1 MDAEFI
7 PFDVEASRVIELLAK
22 QIYQSPLALLREN
35 VQNAFDAVRERRQKG
50 DEFDPRIDVVVQTE
64 QITIEDNGV
73 GMSREELRRHFW
85 TAGSSSKN
93 TPEARAAGVV
103 GTFGIGA
110 MANFGVA
117 KALVVET
124 ESARTAERT
133 ISKAER
139 DTLSLKEDCV
149 EMIGAETK
157 GSPGTKITAVLIE
170 PGSIDVANAKQY
182 LREFVRLVD
191 IPIFVNNELISQVGL
206 DTAVPRIPVAQQ
218 EAGVNAKIGPQLQ
231 GSYEMAVSSNAVVR
245 FVLRDI
251 VWKGR
256 SLVGHLA
263 IKSGDGAIQTA
274 RSGFGLAMA
283 PLSSL
288 YNFGGIVDLQILEPT
303 AGREALT
310 SDGVRLLQLMLSE
323 IENFVSERLA
333 LIDECNSSTPF
344 MQWVMS
350 HHRYDLAGKLLIENS
365 GKEDISL
372 HEARQLSEK
381 SSAQV
386 QFYGGSDPGV
396 IKMFASDDSTLL
408 VLSRSNPRRQ
418 CQEGFLAQVP
428 AIKNIPDKP
437 TVSNIEEGIHLDN
450 TKWGVAFRL
459 ESIVSEDYFID
470 IAVAFGDISHG
481 VPVLLHTG
489 STGSKPRIILS
500 PSAPSVA
507 TLLQV
512 FVTHVDAFRSLA
524 KDFARTSIFPQI
536 SSLVP
541 SSTRVGAEAFI
552 QAMRRKRET
561 FEYDSDEWDDLSS
574 IWMDYNEG
582 RISLP
587 DFIDRAKFKAQI
599 NVQYLE
605 KATAVSEVV
614 PDLLENER
622 NLNAELQV
630 PAQWAAEPPM
640 MRTESSAAAKL
651 ITIEPSEQDLR
662 GYRCFIAL
670 APKAYAEFGD
680 FFTQPHSTS
689 VVWGGQKVLF
699 IFIHHS
705 GEFGV
710 YYDLQTTE
718 FVEEKAG
725 GGSQRT
731 STIILKDKIYIPV
744 PPAIQPSFVPKAGD
758 RKRFE
763 IKADLIRTGVPNS
776 E

>member
-1 MDAEFI
+1 MDTQLI
-7 PFDVEASRVIELLAK
+7 PFDVEASRIIELLAK

-35 VQNAFDAVRERRQKG
+35 VQNAFDAVRERHQRG
-50 DEFDPRIDVVVQTE
+50 DQFDPRVDVVVQTD

-73 GMSREELRRHFW
+73 GMSREELKRHFW

-133 ISKAER
+133 ISKAAR

-149 EMIGAETK
+149 EMIGAEPA
-157 GSPGTKITAVLIE
+157 GNPGTKITAVLIE

-191 IPIFVNNELISQVGL
+191 IPIFVNKELISQVGL
-206 DTAVPRIPVAQQ
+206 DAAVSPIPVAHQ
-218 EAGVNAKIGPQLQ
+218 EAGANTKIGQRLQ

-256 SLVGHLA
+256 ALVGHLA
-263 IKSGDGAIQTA
+263 VKSGDGAIQTA

-288 YNFGGIVDLQILEPT
+288 YSFGGIVDLQILEPT

-333 LIDECNSSTPF
+333 LIDQCNSSTPF
-344 MQWVMS
+344 MHWVAA
-350 HHRYDLAGKLLIENS
+350 HNRYGLAGKLLIENS

-372 HEARQLSEK
+372 QEARQLSEK
-381 SSAQV
+381 PGGQV

-418 CQEGFLAQVP
+418 CQEGYLAQVP
-428 AIKNIPDKP
+428 TIKNIPDKP
-437 TVSNIEEGIHLDN
+437 AVSNIEEGIHLDN

-459 ESIVSEDYFID
+459 ESIVVEDYFID
-470 IAVAFGDISHG
+470 VAVAFGDISHG
-481 VPVLLHTG
+481 VPVLLHPG
-489 STGSKPRIILS
+489 SDGSKPRIILS

-524 KDFARTSIFPQI
+524 KDFARTAIFPQI
-536 SSLVP
+536 SNLVP

-561 FEYDSDEWDDLSS
+561 FEYDNDEWDDLSS
-574 IWMDYNEG
+574 IWIDYNEG

-587 DFIDRAKFKAQI
+587 DLIDRAKFKAQT
-599 NVQYLE
+599 NVQYVE
-605 KATAVSEVV
+605 NATAVSQVV

-622 NLNAELQV
+622 TLNSELQV

-744 PPAIQPSFVPKAGD
+744 PPAIQPSFVPKVGD

-763 IKADLIRTGVPNS
+763 IKADLIRTGIPKS
-776 E
+776 D